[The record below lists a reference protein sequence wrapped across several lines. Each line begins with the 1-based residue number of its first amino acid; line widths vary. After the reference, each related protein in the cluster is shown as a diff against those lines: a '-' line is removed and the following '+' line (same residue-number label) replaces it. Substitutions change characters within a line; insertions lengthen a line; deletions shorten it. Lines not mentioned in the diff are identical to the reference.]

1 MKKMGRTAVAC
12 LALLVS
18 SGTIISGH
26 HSQALFD
33 LDNQITLEGK
43 IVEAVWGNPHSLFFV
58 EGKKVGDPDSQIKK
72 WAMEG
77 PSPTNLTRAGWTQD
91 VLKVGDQI
99 TAKGN
104 GSRTGRPMILLKE
117 VTTSDGK
124 VWQTGPQQG
133 NFNRRLADEAPEKY

>member
-1 MKKMGRTAVAC
+1 MKRSPRFRSPRNVNTVCVKEYWAMKKMGRTAVAC

-77 PSPTNLTRAGWTQD
+77 PSPTN
-91 VLKVGDQI
+91 
-99 TAKGN
+99 
-104 GSRTGRPMILLKE
+104 
-117 VTTSDGK
+117 
-124 VWQTGPQQG
+124 
-133 NFNRRLADEAPEKY
+133 

>member
-1 MKKMGRTAVAC
+1 MKKTGRTAVAC
-12 LALLVS
+12 LALLLS

-26 HSQALFD
+26 HSQAVFD

-43 IVEAVWGNPHSLFFV
+43 IVQVNWGNPHSLFFL
-58 EGKKVGDPDSQIKK
+58 EGKKVGEPDSQIKR

-77 PSPTNLTRAGWTQD
+77 PSPLSLTRAGWTQD
-91 VLKVGDQI
+91 LLKVGDQI

-104 GSRTGRPMILLKE
+104 GSRTGRSMMLLKE

-124 VWQTGPQQG
+124 IWQTEVRG
-133 NFNRRLADEAPEKY
+133 NFNRRLAEEAP

>member
-26 HSQALFD
+26 HSQAIFD
-33 LDNQITLEGK
+33 LDTQITLQGK
-43 IVEAVWGNPHSLFFV
+43 IVQANWGNPHSLFFV
-58 EGKKVGDPDSQIKK
+58 EGKKVGEPDSQITK

-77 PSPTNLTRAGWTQD
+77 PSPTSLTRAGWTQD

-104 GSRTGRPMILLKE
+104 GSRTGRPMMLLKE

-124 VWQTGPQQG
+124 VWETGPQQG
-133 NFNRRLADEAPEKY
+133 NFNRRLADEAPEK